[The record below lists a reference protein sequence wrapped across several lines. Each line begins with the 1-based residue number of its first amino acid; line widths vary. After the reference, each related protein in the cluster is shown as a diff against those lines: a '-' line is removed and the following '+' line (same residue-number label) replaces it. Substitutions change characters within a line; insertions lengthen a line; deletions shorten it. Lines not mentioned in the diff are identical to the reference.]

1 MYYHRLLLRK
11 ISLKFRELALKGLTF
26 RDAVYIRK
34 HILRIREARTDACGT
49 DIYAMGEWASR
60 RYHEPQN

>member
-1 MYYHRLLLRK
+1 MYYHRFLLRK

-49 DIYAMGEWASR
+49 DIYAMGE
-60 RYHEPQN
+60 